1 MNLDSTK
8 LSKISETKA
17 NTSWYHVHVKSEGKK
32 SRTPRNR
39 AEEGGHQGQEG
50 MRNRERLVK
59 GYRLS
64 VTRLISLRI

>member
-32 SRTPRNR
+32 VELPETELKKVVIRDKK
-39 AEEGGHQGQEG
+39 A
-50 MRNRERLVK
+50 
-59 GYRLS
+59 
-64 VTRLISLRI
+64 